1 VSSGGHTGNTLITSC
16 IADIWIW
23 LEEQVL
29 FFDSIVAVLNMWSV
43 CIFLSLILLRGHL
56 KAWLLCTQLK
66 KPVGHMGS
74 HNSDWPVLLGD
85 HRSSAR
91 AAVMNMDGVLF
102 HVIDWMLWQRLAV
115 GVLGRIKNFWVTVCV
130 VLRYLKPASIFPQ
143 KASIFIIMLRYK
155 INFNFVTRGHNI
167 YSSVKMFKR
176 NFKFSLKS
184 SILTTV
190 LRCSNLSLK
199 GSVFTIC

>member
-1 VSSGGHTGNTLITSC
+1 
-16 IADIWIW
+16 
-23 LEEQVL
+23 
-29 FFDSIVAVLNMWSV
+29 
-43 CIFLSLILLRGHL
+43 
-56 KAWLLCTQLK
+56 
-66 KPVGHMGS
+66 
-74 HNSDWPVLLGD
+74 
-85 HRSSAR
+85 
-91 AAVMNMDGVLF
+91 MNMDGVLF